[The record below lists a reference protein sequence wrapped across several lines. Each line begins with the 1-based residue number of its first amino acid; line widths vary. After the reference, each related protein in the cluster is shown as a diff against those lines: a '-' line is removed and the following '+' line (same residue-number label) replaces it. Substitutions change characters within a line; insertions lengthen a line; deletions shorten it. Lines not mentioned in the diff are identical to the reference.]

1 MATLASDWWSLFL
14 CNYQTE
20 FNWKKHPQ
28 SLWSLYFSGRSLSAF
43 VSFKIEVLM
52 CRIFALWTFCFFCS
66 WSLSAGI
73 PIPKPGSQVHNF
85 GPFGLLLSKPKEIT
99 TFIPYFIIQCKLL
112 FSIAKS
118 HKCYHKIF
126 RYMSFVKL
134 GKFLE
139 SLDFASNLPS
149 CTSCGRQILQI
160 FVSDA
165 LHSLE
170 INNKLF
176 YNS

>member
-28 SLWSLYFSGRSLSAF
+28 SLWSLYFSGRLLSAF
-43 VSFKIEVLM
+43 VSFKKEVLM
-52 CRIFALWTFCFFCS
+52 CRIVALWTSCFFCS
-66 WSLSAGI
+66 CSLSAGI
-73 PIPKPGSQVHNF
+73 PIPKPGPQMHNF

-112 FSIAKS
+112 YSIAKS

-126 RYMSFVKL
+126 
-134 GKFLE
+134 
-139 SLDFASNLPS
+139 SLHVF
-149 CTSCGRQILQI
+149 CQVGQI
-160 FVSDA
+160 FGSLWI
-165 LHSLE
+165 LHPISLE
-170 INNKLF
+170 FMYLLWEA
-176 YNS
+176 NSQNFCNWSSAFT